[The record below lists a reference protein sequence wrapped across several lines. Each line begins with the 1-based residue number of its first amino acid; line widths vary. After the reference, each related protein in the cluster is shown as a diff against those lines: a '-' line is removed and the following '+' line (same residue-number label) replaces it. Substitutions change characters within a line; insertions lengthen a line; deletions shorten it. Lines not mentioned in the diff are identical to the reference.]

1 MRGREKALT
10 GVLRGGA
17 AKAQDEDQRGRV
29 DSDRLPPNAI
39 TTTTSTMSLS
49 VRGRPNALPFIRR
62 RDGTL
67 VYSSGT
73 FVRPLPIPVPGS
85 SLNSAS
91 GFHSAPTKEMDMRDL
106 DKEEDLLDYADGGGC
121 LLWFVSCRGGELT

>member
-1 MRGREKALT
+1 MGRLKVEIRTNEAGLIPT
-10 GVLRGGA
+10 LLVL
-17 AKAQDEDQRGRV
+17 
-29 DSDRLPPNAI
+29 
-39 TTTTSTMSLS
+39 TTTTTTATAVAMSLN

-85 SLNSAS
+85 SFNSS
-91 GFHSAPTKEMDMRDL
+91 GFHGAATKEMDMRDL
-106 DKEEDLLDYADGGGC
+106 DKEEDLLDYADGGEWV
-121 LLWFVSCRGGELT
+121 LWVGVPSWR

>member
-1 MRGREKALT
+1 MVGRLKLKTRTNEAGLIPTDSHLT
-10 GVLRGGA
+10 
-17 AKAQDEDQRGRV
+17 
-29 DSDRLPPNAI
+29 NTI
-39 TTTTSTMSLS
+39 TTTTTTSTMSLS
-49 VRGRPNALPFIRR
+49 VRGRPSALPFIRR

-85 SLNSAS
+85 SFNSLS

-106 DKEEDLLDYADGGGC
+106 DKEEDLLDYADGGVFT
-121 LLWFVSCRGGELT
+121 LVVTISWR